1 LHKKTLGSY
10 AKKAMDDVDT
20 QSRFATE
27 YEKRGMAAKNPG
39 VMDKN
44 FKKANRADDKLRNRK
59 AGIKTAIDKM
69 TKEGTA
75 KINELDKKTLGSYIK
90 KATDDVE
97 YRAFALGAQEP
108 TELGSVRKGRN
119 RIKGIA
125 RAADSLAKEGAGDI
139 NNPMRGTTSR
149 FQGSEQPEP
158 MRVKTM
164 SKKREK
170 ELRDAGKLSNSANNA
185 SHYAGESVQEA
196 SKPTGIHHPIDPTPG
211 KEVNSKD
218 AAGRAAD
225 IRASRNPLS
234 MTEKEFV
241 EMHQVPTTVD
251 PAFDGNVAAKQ
262 TAENAKK
269 APIKQAKTPNIPT
282 AKGDQKVVKSTEAPA
297 ANAGVVGES
306 YMDKYAKYI
315 RGEI

>member
-1 LHKKTLGSY
+1 
-10 AKKAMDDVDT
+10 MDDLDT

-27 YEKRGMAAKNPG
+27 YEKRGMAAKSTA
-39 VMDKN
+39 VQDRN
-44 FKKANRADDKLRNRK
+44 FKKANRADDKHRNRK
-59 AGIKTAIDKM
+59 AGINTAIDKM

-90 KATDDVE
+90 KAADDVE
-97 YRAFALGAQEP
+97 YRAFALGAEEP

-125 RAADSLAKEGAGDI
+125 KATDRLTK
-139 NNPMRGTTSR
+139 
-149 FQGSEQPEP
+149 
-158 MRVKTM
+158 
-164 SKKREK
+164 
-170 ELRDAGKLSNSANNA
+170 
-185 SHYAGESVQEA
+185 ESVQEA
-196 SKPTGIHHPIDPTPG
+196 AKPTGIHHPIDPTPG

-269 APIKQAKTPNIPT
+269 APIKQAKTPNTPT
-282 AKGDQKVVKSTEAPA
+282 AMGDQKAVKSTEAPA

>member
-1 LHKKTLGSY
+1 
-10 AKKAMDDVDT
+10 M
-20 QSRFATE
+20 
-27 YEKRGMAAKNPG
+27 KRK
-39 VMDKN
+39 
-44 FKKANRADDKLRNRK
+44 
-59 AGIKTAIDKM
+59 GINTAIDKM
-69 TKEGTA
+69 TK
-75 KINELDKKTLGSYIK
+75 
-90 KATDDVE
+90 
-97 YRAFALGAQEP
+97 
-108 TELGSVRKGRN
+108 
-119 RIKGIA
+119 
-125 RAADSLAKEGAGDI
+125 
-139 NNPMRGTTSR
+139 
-149 FQGSEQPEP
+149 
-158 MRVKTM
+158 
-164 SKKREK
+164 
-170 ELRDAGKLSNSANNA
+170 
-185 SHYAGESVQEA
+185 ESVQEA